1 MYFPS
6 LCRFAPYRTAAHRF
20 ATLFSPIIGKHMAK
34 SRFETSA
41 DVETCVEYLR
51 KHQNSGLIAY
61 VELSKTTGREIEGK
75 DRYILASARRIL
87 EREGIFFVTET
98 GNGVKRADDAQLAKL
113 STEEPIIKTRRIA
126 KRARKRQSSVNI
138 QGLTDEQRMAFWIGS
153 AILGAIDQAASRVFR
168 NAVEEASNTSDSQ
181 ISLSKTIDL
190 FNKMKSSSDRPQ

>member
-1 MYFPS
+1 
-6 LCRFAPYRTAAHRF
+6 
-20 ATLFSPIIGKHMAK
+20 MAK